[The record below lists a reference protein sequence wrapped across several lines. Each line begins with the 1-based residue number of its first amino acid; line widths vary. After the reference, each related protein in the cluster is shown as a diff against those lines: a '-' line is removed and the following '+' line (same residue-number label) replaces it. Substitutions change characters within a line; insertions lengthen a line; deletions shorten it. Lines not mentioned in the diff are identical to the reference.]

1 VDPRNNKLNHLIKG
15 LLFGLVM
22 LTLFDLVATISWVTI
37 GKATEANPLMDYFLQ
52 QSFYLFV
59 IAKLTLTFCGI
70 LILDKFKNK
79 SKKLIF
85 KVSLFL
91 ILVYAVL
98 AGWHIVGAFV
108 SSS

>member
-1 VDPRNNKLNHLIKG
+1 VDVQNNKLTNFIKY

-22 LTLFDLVATISWVTI
+22 LTLFDLVATILWVAI

-52 QSFYLFV
+52 RSFYLFA

-91 ILVYAVL
+91 IFVYATL
-98 AGWHIVGAFV
+98 AGWHIMGAFV